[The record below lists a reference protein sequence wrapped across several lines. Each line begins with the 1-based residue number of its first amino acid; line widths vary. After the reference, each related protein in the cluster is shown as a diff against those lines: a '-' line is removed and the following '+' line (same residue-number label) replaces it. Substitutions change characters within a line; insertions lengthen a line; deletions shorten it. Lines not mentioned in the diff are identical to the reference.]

1 MREHLRAAWLGPPPA
16 SPTELGLGIQRDR
29 ATHPYRGR
37 VGVLLDRHAG
47 SSGELAALDLRRA
60 LGAVLVGERS
70 AGTMQYGEVRRFVL
84 PHTGL
89 VCQVPARRFFFDTAV
104 EGVGVPVDVYLERSE
119 QDVTDLIP
127 SLDRIWAAGR
137 AADNDV
143 GMS

>member
-1 MREHLRAAWLGPPPA
+1 
-16 SPTELGLGIQRDR
+16 
-29 ATHPYRGR
+29 
-37 VGVLLDRHAG
+37 
-47 SSGELAALDLRRA
+47 
-60 LGAVLVGERS
+60 
-70 AGTMQYGEVRRFVL
+70 MQYGEVRRFVL

-89 VCQVPARRFFFDTAV
+89 VCQVPARCFFFDTAV